1 MADVYYVDTSALSK
15 RYLTEIGSAWLR
27 TQLDPSTGC
36 TIFIARVTSVE
47 LFAALSRRERGGA
60 ISATEANIARTL
72 FQTDLNLEYQV
83 IEITKELAN
92 RAMMLAHR
100 HGLRGY
106 DAMQLAGAL
115 QVNDLYR
122 SWGQPIITLLSSDA
136 ELNTA
141 AIVESLLVEDPN
153 THP

>member
-27 TQLDPSTGC
+27 AQLDPATGC

-47 LFAALSRRERGGA
+47 LIAALSRRERGGA
-60 ISATEANIARTL
+60 ISAMDANIARTL

-83 IEITKELAN
+83 IEITKEFAN
-92 RAMMLAHR
+92 RAMTLAQR

-115 QVNDLYR
+115 HVNDLYR

-136 ELNTA
+136 ELSTA
-141 AIVESLLVEDPN
+141 AAAEGLLVEDPN